1 MFLILWSLIFSWKL
15 SNHLNDSFNSRDLS
29 TNNFIFSFNLV
40 MFSLLN
46 VLFSSSIFF
55 TSFQLLSMLNN
66 VYLNCSDSDRKLLLL
81 VVWATLINSGIVN
94 NILLIEYWAFELFII
109 TSFNKETFSLI
120 FKLSNL
126 SFIDS
131 QLRSKFI
138 LDLKSTC
145 LFVNSLIY
153 LLISFFSQR

>member
-1 MFLILWSLIFSWKL
+1 MF
-15 SNHLNDSFNSRDLS
+15 
-29 TNNFIFSFNLV
+29 
-40 MFSLLN
+40 
-46 VLFSSSIFF
+46 
-55 TSFQLLSMLNN
+55 NN
-66 VYLNCSDSDRKLLLL
+66 VNLNCSDNDRKLLLL
-81 VVWATLINSGIVN
+81 VVWATLINSGTVD

-120 FKLSNL
+120 FKLSNVSL
-126 SFIDS
+126 IDS
-131 QLRSKFI
+131 HLFSKFI